1 VDAPSGRPRL
11 KIHLA
16 SRPFPHF
23 EPSMDR
29 PGFIVKVDEDGTRTV
44 GGFIKRVFR
53 PISGE

>member
-1 VDAPSGRPRL
+1 
-11 KIHLA
+11 
-16 SRPFPHF
+16 
-23 EPSMDR
+23 MDR